1 MRVCLCFRIHVSF
14 SSPLYSIKRM
24 DSCYWLYLVFIP
36 NIFYIA
42 GSLSLIIFKGMCL
55 TEGKQKQQQKQLKIQ
70 KRVLHNNN
78 LCVMRTQKNHAA
90 YTHVVLLRSFLE
102 VDDEKKLMRLMVHNW
117 CLDEDF
123 WCVLLYCRVFVWPLY
138 RHVYYGSVQFV

>member
-1 MRVCLCFRIHVSF
+1 MCVCLCVRIHVSF

-90 YTHVVLLRSFLE
+90 YTHVVLLRSILE
-102 VDDEKKLMRLMVHNW
+102 VDDEKNLMRLMVHNW

-123 WCVLLYCRVFVWPLY
+123 CVFCCIGRSLSGLCITTF
-138 RHVYYGSVQFV
+138 YYGSVQFV